1 MTQAIQSVYEVPGLY
16 KRLEAHMNHYDAID
30 APTPMSR
37 GYAMGASCTAAEL
50 LEYYGD
56 NLHEDLIKELRTYK
70 ANRIESI
77 YIHDEEKRVETKAY
91 AAGAIATIEFVIDE
105 IDNL

>member
-37 GYAMGASCTAAEL
+37 GYAMGASILSGEL

-56 NLHEDLIKELRTYK
+56 DLRGDLVKDLNFYK
-70 ANRIESI
+70 S
-77 YIHDEEKRVETKAY
+77 DKKGKRVEAQSY
-91 AAGAIATIEFVIDE
+91 ADGAIATIELVLDE
-105 IDNL
+105 IDNR